1 MTYAPPRQAIWGVE
15 RLQAALDRGEP
26 QRVLLVADTTG
37 SPQLAALEARAVAAG
52 VTLWRGGAGDLR
64 RMARGDVPAE
74 VMGMLGPSL
83 QPDLPE
89 LCGRGGVVWLMSGVA
104 YPSNVGFTIRT
115 AEVSGADGV
124 VVDARFNHTERSR
137 VSHVAMGADR
147 LLPVLYAGTAEVLA
161 QARAAGKRIV
171 ALEDSGAVAPWQ
183 AALDGPLLIVVG
195 GERDGLD
202 PALLAACDATLRIP
216 MGGFVPSYNLQAAVA
231 MIAAERLRQL
241 GAGG

>member
-1 MTYAPPRQAIWGVE
+1 MPGYTPPRQAIWGVD

-26 QRVLLVADTTG
+26 LRVLLVADTTA
-37 SPQLAALEARAVAAG
+37 SPELAALERRAVAAG
-52 VTLWRGGAGDLR
+52 AQVWRGGPGDLR
-64 RMARGDVPAE
+64 RMGREQSPPE
-74 VMGMLGPSL
+74 VMGLLGPSL
-83 QPDLPE
+83 DPDLPE
-89 LCGRGGVVWLMSGVA
+89 LCGRGGALWLLSGVA

-124 VVDARFNHTERSR
+124 IIDGRFNHADRSR
-137 VSHVAMGADR
+137 VAHVAMGADR
-147 LLPVLYAGTAEVLA
+147 LLPVLYADTLQVLA
-161 QARAAGKRIV
+161 EARAAGKRIV

-183 AALDGPLLIVVG
+183 AVLDGPLLIVVG

-202 PALLAACDATLRIP
+202 PALLAQCDATLRIP

-241 GAGG
+241 GAA